1 MRLPKWACNAGSAER
16 AKGVSMMFSYRLVR
30 LIETHADAL
39 AAGLEERVHTSTQI
53 NHFREIP
60 AHELRER
67 VYEIYR
73 HLGEWLLGK
82 NELDIEHRYR
92 EIGARRSSQGIP
104 LSEVVQAIVLT
115 KENLWDFLKSE
126 ALMDRAIEIMG
137 ELELLQML
145 EMFFDR
151 AIYYAVLGYEK
162 EVARTHDSSL
172 RLVKGGM

>member
-1 MRLPKWACNAGSAER
+1 
-16 AKGVSMMFSYRLVR
+16 MMFSYRLVR
-30 LIETHADAL
+30 LIESHADAL
-39 AAGLEERVHTSTQI
+39 ASGLEERVQD
-53 NHFREIP
+53 NPQVMHFRTVP

-82 NELDIEHRYR
+82 HEQDIENRYR
-92 EIGARRSSQGIP
+92 EIGSRRARQKVP

-115 KENLWDFLKSE
+115 KENLWEFLKSE
-126 ALMDRAIEIMG
+126 AVMDRAVEIMG

-151 AIYYAVLGYEK
+151 AIYYAAVGYE
-162 EVARTHDSSL
+162 EELVPAPRAESVL
-172 RLVKGGM
+172 RAV

>member
-1 MRLPKWACNAGSAER
+1 
-16 AKGVSMMFSYRLVR
+16 MMFSYRLVR
-30 LIETHADAL
+30 LIESHAEAL
-39 AAGLEERVHTSTQI
+39 ASGLEERVHENLQVS
-53 NHFREIP
+53 HFRDIP
-60 AHELRER
+60 AHEVRER

-92 EIGARRSSQGIP
+92 EIGARRAAQEVP
-104 LSEVVQAIVLT
+104 LSEVIQAIVLT

-126 ALMDRAIEIMG
+126 AVMDRAVEIMG

-151 AIYYAVLGYEK
+151 AIYYAAVGYEE
-162 EVARTHDSSL
+162 EVACLSRESEL
-172 RLVKGGM
+172 RVG

>member
-1 MRLPKWACNAGSAER
+1 
-16 AKGVSMMFSYRLVR
+16 MMFSYRLVR
-30 LIETHADAL
+30 LIESHADAL
-39 AAGLEERVHTSTQI
+39 AAGLEDKVQATCLI
-53 NHFREIP
+53 AHFREIP

-92 EIGARRSSQGIP
+92 DIGARRARQHIP

-126 ALMDRAIEIMG
+126 AVMDRAIEIMG

-151 AIYYAVLGYEK
+151 AIYYAAVGYED
-162 EVARTHDSSL
+162 EVALASRCGEL
-172 RLVKGGM
+172 RAV

>member
-1 MRLPKWACNAGSAER
+1 
-16 AKGVSMMFSYRLVR
+16 MMFSYRLVR
-30 LIETHADAL
+30 LIESHADAL
-39 AAGLEERVHTSTQI
+39 AAGLEERVLSSQI
-53 NHFREIP
+53 SHFREIP

-92 EIGARRSSQGIP
+92 EIGSRRARQRVP

-115 KENLWDFLKSE
+115 KENLWEFLKSE
-126 ALMDRAIEIMG
+126 AVLDSAIEIMG

-151 AIYYAVLGYEK
+151 AIYYAAVGYED
-162 EVARTHDSSL
+162 EVAQASRCGEL
-172 RLVKGGM
+172 RAV